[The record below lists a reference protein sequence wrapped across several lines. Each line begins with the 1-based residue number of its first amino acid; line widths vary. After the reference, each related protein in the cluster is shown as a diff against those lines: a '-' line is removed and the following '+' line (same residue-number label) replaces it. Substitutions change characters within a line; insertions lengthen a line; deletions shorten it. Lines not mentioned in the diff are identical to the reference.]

1 MSTIADVSNNKTL
14 ESTVLK
20 IFERLELKMNR
31 SNVEDSHW
39 ITSKNSFKRVVVKVS
54 RRKDASKARSSKKN
68 LKDMDLIS
76 TGINNL
82 AYINDSLCMYL

>member
-1 MSTIADVSNNKTL
+1 MFTIADVSNNKTL

-39 ITSKNSFKRVVVKVS
+39 IASKNSFKRVVVKVS
-54 RRKDASKARSSKKN
+54 RRKDASKTRSSKKN

>member
-39 ITSKNSFKRVVVKVS
+39 ITSKISFKRVVVKVS
-54 RRKDASKARSSKKN
+54 RRKDASKTRSSKKN

>member
-1 MSTIADVSNNKTL
+1 MLTIADVSNNKTL

-54 RRKDASKARSSKKN
+54 RRKDASKTRSSKKN

>member
-1 MSTIADVSNNKTL
+1 MFTIADVSNNKTL

-39 ITSKNSFKRVVVKVS
+39 ITSKNSFRRVVVKVS
-54 RRKDASKARSSKKN
+54 RRKDASKTRSSKKN

>member
-1 MSTIADVSNNKTL
+1 MFTIADVSNNKTL

-39 ITSKNSFKRVVVKVS
+39 ITSKNSFKRVVVKFS
-54 RRKDASKARSSKKN
+54 RRKDASKTRSSKKN

>member
-1 MSTIADVSNNKTL
+1 MFTIADVSNNKTL

-54 RRKDASKARSSKKN
+54 RRKDASKTRSYKKN

>member
-1 MSTIADVSNNKTL
+1 MFTIADVSNNKTL

-54 RRKDASKARSSKKN
+54 RRKDASKTRSSKKN